1 MPVDALRNR
10 LVRSN
15 PSASPDFDAFGN
27 PHKPRR
33 AAPFWM
39 WFAGFYIVV
48 ALTVAATLAFS
59 GVSLPG
65 TGPAASR
72 TAFAASPPASGPIAS
87 GSSAVVG
94 PTLGSPPTTTL
105 SSGPLLAVKEKPPTL
120 PAGKNATFVV
130 QFLPGSTCTLTRT
143 FVPGSTPA
151 PAPTPNSPVSSL
163 SFIIGAGGSMTIAWG
178 ENAQVGTYTI
188 SATCTGSTQTSP
200 PVTFS
205 WT

>member
-1 MPVDALRNR
+1 MPVNALRNR

-15 PSASPDFDAFGN
+15 PSGSPDFDTFGN
-27 PHKPRR
+27 PRKPRR
-33 AAPFWM
+33 AAPFWI

-48 ALTVAATLAFS
+48 ALTVAATLAFT
-59 GVSLPG
+59 GASLPG

-72 TAFAASPPASGPIAS
+72 TTFAASAPASSPIAS
-87 GSSAVVG
+87 GPSAVVG
-94 PTLGSPPTTTL
+94 PTLHSPSTTTL
-105 SSGPLLAVKEKPPTL
+105 SSGPILAVKQQPPTL
-120 PAGKNATFVV
+120 PTGKNATFVIKFV
-130 QFLPGSTCTLTRT
+130 PGSTCTLTRT

-151 PAPTPNSPVSSL
+151 PAPTPMSPVSSL
-163 SFIIGAGGSMTIAWG
+163 SFAIGADGSTTIAWG

-188 SATCTGSTQTSP
+188 SATCTGSTQTSA